1 MATGSRFDFS
11 SRARDQVHPLVVVRI
26 HQEDEEDT
34 TGRDRASGGASEG
47 LALPCEAIAS
57 KLWRLCNR
65 TKILHTFR
73 AMPKDFLDE
82 MIARR
87 TRKNPRFPE
96 LMAEA
101 ERRRALA
108 QTLAARR
115 SALGVSQTVVA
126 ARMGTAASVISKL
139 ESGGDVK
146 LSTLQRY
153 CTAIGEKFPPRL
165 RPRKRAA

>member
-1 MATGSRFDFS
+1 
-11 SRARDQVHPLVVVRI
+11 
-26 HQEDEEDT
+26 
-34 TGRDRASGGASEG
+34 
-47 LALPCEAIAS
+47 
-57 KLWRLCNR
+57 
-65 TKILHTFR
+65 
-73 AMPKDFLDE
+73 MPKDFLEE
-82 MIARR
+82 MIAER

-101 ERRRALA
+101 GRRRALA
-108 QTLAARR
+108 KALAARR

-153 CTAIGEKFPPRL
+153 CTAIGESFPPRF

>member
-1 MATGSRFDFS
+1 
-11 SRARDQVHPLVVVRI
+11 
-26 HQEDEEDT
+26 
-34 TGRDRASGGASEG
+34 
-47 LALPCEAIAS
+47 
-57 KLWRLCNR
+57 
-65 TKILHTFR
+65 
-73 AMPKDFLDE
+73 MPKDFLDE
-82 MIARR
+82 MIAKR

-96 LMAEA
+96 LMAEV

-108 QTLAARR
+108 KTLAERR

-146 LSTLQRY
+146 LSTFQRY
-153 CTAIGEKFPPRL
+153 CTAIGETFPPRF